1 MLYRVTLAVDVEAGT
16 ITEAAAAAHKAVA
29 DSQRVGGQQGGAH
42 VTRCEVEQAKKV

>member
-16 ITEAAAAAHKAVA
+16 ITEAASAAQKAIA
-29 DSQRVGGQQGGAH
+29 DSQRVGGQPGGAH